1 MRAVPQEYSRLSPGT
16 QPERDRL
23 ELESTQDERAFLRG
37 RLADLAGEV
46 ERADLVG
53 LVEIVDD
60 KGRSLDEVRSHLS
73 TQLMEQFRRTC
84 ARGCFGLLYELN
96 RTHLLGQV
104 VQRLRRYQSRADAN
118 DLLQEVF
125 FNIYRYPRR
134 FDSSKPDA
142 FRIWTTTIVRN
153 TVLKQ
158 MRSLGRSGRAEVP
171 FEDLSEHPEE
181 GGQGPLGGAIE
192 RESEVA
198 CKRVYLVYL
207 SLYFE
212 FYKRLS
218 NREQEALRLVEVE
231 GVSYREAAEALGIK
245 LENLKMVIFRARR
258 KITRAMKR
266 VFDGLPPELR
276 PAREPKAR
284 RSAIAPAA
292 SGAMAGTEVTSP
304 APTLSKPGPSPA
316 EGRA

>member
-1 MRAVPQEYSRLSPGT
+1 MSPGT
-16 QPERDRL
+16 QPERGRL
-23 ELESTQDERAFLRG
+23 DLVSNQHERAHLRG
-37 RLADLAGEV
+37 RVADLAGEV
-46 ERADLVG
+46 DRVDLVG

-60 KGRSLDEVRSHLS
+60 EQRSLEDVRSHLS

-96 RTHLLGQV
+96 RTHLLGLV
-104 VQRLRRYQSRADAN
+104 VQRLRRYQSRADPN

-134 FDSSKPDA
+134 FDSTKPDA

-181 GGQGPLGGAIE
+181 TAQGPLGGAIE

-207 SLYFE
+207 SLYLE

-218 NREQEALRLVEVE
+218 SREQAALRLVEVE
-231 GVSYREAAEALGIK
+231 GVSYRDAADALGIK
-245 LENLKMVIFRARR
+245 LENLKMIIFRARR

-276 PAREPKAR
+276 PAREPKQRRAKLSAAATAATAGSTAR
-284 RSAIAPAA
+284 GSGVGPA
-292 SGAMAGTEVTSP
+292 SP
-304 APTLSKPGPSPA
+304 KSPQGPSA
-316 EGRA
+316 TEEKA